1 MRFVV
6 GIDTGGTFTD
16 CVAVDDDGKVHVSKV
31 PSSRPGTP
39 DGVVAAMEAV
49 ASNAGLA
56 TSRFLESVQLLAL
69 GQTAGLN
76 AVLTRS
82 GAKAGMLATR
92 GHGDAIMIGRAH
104 QKTAGLSPTEL
115 MFPARFLKPEPLV
128 PRALI
133 RELAERIDYKG
144 AVIAPLDKEEVRA
157 AVRFLVD
164 QGVESIAVS
173 LLWSFKND
181 AHEQLIKSIIREGFP
196 DIFVS
201 LSSEVAPVIGEYER
215 TATTVINSYVGPVL
229 SRYVGQLT
237 RILGGMGLRQAPVIM
252 QSGGGVLAADEA
264 AEQCVRTLNSGP
276 IGGVVAAKFLG
287 EMLGI
292 EDIITTD
299 VGGTSFDVGLLVGGI
314 PIYAR
319 KPTVDQFDIAVPSV
333 DIHSIGAGGGSVAW
347 IEPATGLL
355 HVGPEGAGADPGPAC
370 YGKGGTR
377 PTVTDAAVI
386 LGYLDPGYFLGGSV
400 KLDADKAIEAMQERI
415 CAITGQ
421 DVVEAAAAI
430 FRIVNAQMADLIR
443 KVVVEKGYAPGRFSL
458 FVFGGAGPVHG
469 IAYGAELGVRRIVI
483 PAMSSALSAFGI
495 AASDILYS
503 ESRSDPMPAP
513 FDVTSVSSILDD
525 LEQKAVAKLHQS
537 GAGMQAAIPQ
547 RWVSL
552 RYRRQIHNEVWL
564 PLQHGNSLN
573 TTDLEE
579 LSQAFEQRYE
589 QLYGQGSA
597 FREAGLELVSFRVDA
612 CAVPPKPKVA
622 EGALDGADPTAALK
636 SERDVHFLKTGFV
649 KGRIYDHGRLQA
661 GNSIPGPAIIEAAT
675 TTVVIPPG
683 FEAMVDRIH
692 NIVIEAGSGGD
703 A

>member
-1 MRFVV
+1 
-6 GIDTGGTFTD
+6 
-16 CVAVDDDGKVHVSKV
+16 
-31 PSSRPGTP
+31 
-39 DGVVAAMEAV
+39 
-49 ASNAGLA
+49 
-56 TSRFLESVQLLAL
+56 
-69 GQTAGLN
+69 
-76 AVLTRS
+76 
-82 GAKAGMLATR
+82 
-92 GHGDAIMIGRAH
+92 
-104 QKTAGLSPTEL
+104 
-115 MFPARFLKPEPLV
+115 
-128 PRALI
+128 
-133 RELAERIDYKG
+133 
-144 AVIAPLDKEEVRA
+144 
-157 AVRFLVD
+157 
-164 QGVESIAVS
+164 
-173 LLWSFKND
+173 
-181 AHEQLIKSIIREGFP
+181 
-196 DIFVS
+196 
-201 LSSEVAPVIGEYER
+201 
-215 TATTVINSYVGPVL
+215 
-229 SRYVGQLT
+229 
-237 RILGGMGLRQAPVIM
+237 
-252 QSGGGVLAADEA
+252 
-264 AEQCVRTLNSGP
+264 
-276 IGGVVAAKFLG
+276 
-287 EMLGI
+287 
-292 EDIITTD
+292 
-299 VGGTSFDVGLLVGGI
+299 
-314 PIYAR
+314 
-319 KPTVDQFDIAVPSV
+319 VDQFDIAVPSV

-649 KGRIYDHGRLQA
+649 KGRIYDHGRLQP